1 MPKFFVDK
9 HQIENETIYIT
20 GEDVNHISNVLRLNK
35 DDELLV
41 CNKENNI
48 NKLLNDNT
56 LAEEMVKNQR
66 KYINQ
71 NSAKDLIN
79 LIKKEFK

>member
-1 MPKFFVDK
+1 MSLTCNTKDEI
-9 HQIENETIYIT
+9 IE
-20 GEDVNHISNVLRLNK
+20 
-35 DDELLV
+35 
-41 CNKENNI
+41 NI

-71 NSAKDLIN
+71 NSAKDLIS

>member
-1 MPKFFVDK
+1 MGD
-9 HQIENETIYIT
+9 T
-20 GEDVNHISNVLRLNK
+20 
-35 DDELLV
+35 
-41 CNKENNI
+41 

-56 LAEEMVKNQR
+56 LAEEMVKNQH

>member
-1 MPKFFVDK
+1 MSLTC
-9 HQIENETIYIT
+9 NT
-20 GEDVNHISNVLRLNK
+20 K
-35 DDELLV
+35 DEIIA
-41 CNKENNI
+41 NI

-56 LAEEMVKNQR
+56 LAEEMVKNQH

-71 NSAKDLIN
+71 NSAKDLIS